1 MPELQLKKLSRRDLL
16 EMLIEQ
22 GRENDNLKAALQEAA
37 NRLKSRE
44 LTMQN
49 AGSMA
54 EAALVL
60 NEVYEAADAAAKQ
73 FLENVQRRCDERQQQ
88 ADAIVEEARAKA
100 DAILAQTEAKCSDML
115 LTEARRVL
123 QAAGEY
129 PPASDSQSQ
138 PDTQ

>member
-1 MPELQLKKLSRRDLL
+1 MQELQLKKLSRRDLL

-44 LTMQN
+44 LTMEK

-54 EAALVL
+54 NAALVL

-73 FLENVQRRCDERQQQ
+73 FLENIERRCDERQQQ
-88 ADAIVEEARAKA
+88 ADAVLEEAREKA
-100 DAILAQTEAKCSDML
+100 AAILAQAEAASADMQLSEARRL
-115 LTEARRVL
+115 LTE
-123 QAAGEY
+123 AGEY
-129 PPASDSQSQ
+129 PPAPAPQS
-138 PDTQ
+138 DTQ